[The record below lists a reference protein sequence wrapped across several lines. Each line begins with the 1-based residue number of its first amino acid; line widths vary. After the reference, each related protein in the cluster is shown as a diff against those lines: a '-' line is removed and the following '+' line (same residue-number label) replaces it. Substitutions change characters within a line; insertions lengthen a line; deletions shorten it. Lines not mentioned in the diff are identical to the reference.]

1 MKNRCWSLLVI
12 LLSFWLNSNA
22 QAPDEGWFNIS
33 TNTIKGAYQHKVLGA
48 DLQGYYVY
56 QSNGRERV
64 LEKYSYNNTMLYAHK
79 IPLDDRSIEIEELLV
94 RRNDVVVFFSI
105 FNGSLRKH
113 GLFYM
118 LVPHQG
124 EPSKPVILMD
134 MDQISNRARSY
145 FRITPND
152 DLSGFSAM
160 HENQHRPDETIL
172 EISFFNALIQP
183 VSNTRLLLPMTG
195 ERYEISRLT
204 HDGNYNL
211 YMMMRSLQ
219 KDKKLSDP
227 ERISYKIIKIDRF
240 TLQADELKLG
250 SSIYFLNSMQL
261 GYDRLNQ
268 RIKLAGLISDKER
281 APLSGVVLATIHPD
295 SFYFDTIGFS
305 RFDPEF
311 AGKVQSYKSSKKE
324 KELTDYFLGDL
335 IIRDDGGVVLLG
347 ESNYQ
352 TNQTYVQY
360 SQGFPIYREII
371 YYHYD
376 ELIMVSINPNGSL
389 DWRQIIPKKQTSVT
403 PSPYFSYLAFAVGSE
418 VHIIYN
424 EEGRSKTS
432 VMLYSI
438 SNTGAVSPRSLLNA
452 DAAEAMIL
460 PADARIV
467 SPNTILIPANKRK
480 KKGVFRLTFGEA

>member
-1 MKNRCWSLLVI
+1 MKNCCWQLVVVFLL
-12 LLSFWLNSNA
+12 FWQNGVA

-33 TNTIKGAYQHKVLGA
+33 SNTVKGAYQHKVLGA

-56 QSNGRERV
+56 QSSGRERV
-64 LEKYSYNNTMLYAHK
+64 IEKYSYNNALVYAHK

-105 FNGSLRKH
+105 FNGSLQKH

-118 LVPHQG
+118 ILPHQG
-124 EPSKPVILMD
+124 EPGKPVILMD
-134 MDQISNRARSY
+134 MNQVSNRARSF

-160 HENQHRPDETIL
+160 HENQHRPDETML
-172 EISFFNALIQP
+172 EIAFFDARIQP
-183 VSNTRLLLPMTG
+183 VTNTRLILPMTS
-195 ERYEISRLT
+195 ERHEISRVT
-204 HDGNYNL
+204 HDDRYNL
-211 YMMMRSLQ
+211 YIMMRSMQ
-219 KDKKLSDP
+219 KDKKISDP
-227 ERISYKIIKIDRF
+227 ERVSFKIVKIDRF
-240 TLQADELKLG
+240 SLKADELKLG
-250 SSIYFLNSMQL
+250 SSVHFLSSMQL
-261 GYDRLNQ
+261 GFDRLNK
-268 RIKLAGLISDKER
+268 RIKLAGFYSDKDR
-281 APLSGVVLATIHPD
+281 APLSGVVLANIQPD
-295 SFYFDTIGFS
+295 SFYFDTIGYS
-305 RFDPEF
+305 KFDSEF
-311 AGKVQSYKSSKKE
+311 ASKIQSYKSSKKE

-376 ELIMVSINPNGSL
+376 EIIMASVNPNGGL

-403 PSPYFSYLAFAVGSE
+403 PSPFFSYLAFAAGTQL
-418 VHIIYN
+418 HIIFN
-424 EEGRSKTS
+424 EEGRSKTA

-438 SNTGAVSPRSLLNA
+438 SNTGAVTPRSLLNSDAA
-452 DAAEAMIL
+452 DAMIV

-480 KKGVFRLTFGEA
+480 KKGVFRLTFDGE

>member
-1 MKNRCWSLLVI
+1 MNNRWWQIIVVFLL
-12 LLSFWLNSNA
+12 FWQNGGA

-33 TNTIKGAYQHKVLGA
+33 SNTVKGAYQHKVLGA

-56 QSNGRERV
+56 QSSGRERV
-64 LEKYSYNNTMLYAHK
+64 IEKYSYNNTLAYAHK

-118 LVPHQG
+118 ILPHQG
-124 EPSKPVILMD
+124 EPGKPVILMD
-134 MDQISNRARSY
+134 MDQVSNRARSF

-152 DLSGFSAM
+152 DLSGFTAM

-172 EISFFNALIQP
+172 EIAFYDALIQP
-183 VSNTRLLLPMTG
+183 ITNTRLILPMTG

-204 HDGNYNL
+204 HDNRYNL
-211 YMMMRSLQ
+211 YIMMRSLQ
-219 KDKKLSDP
+219 RDKKLSDP
-227 ERISYKIIKIDRF
+227 ERIAYKLIKIDRF
-240 TLQADELKLG
+240 TLKTDELKLG
-250 SSIYFLNSMQL
+250 SSVYFLNNMQL
-261 GYDRLNQ
+261 GFDRLND
-268 RIKLAGLISDKER
+268 RIKMAGFYSDKDR
-281 APLSGVVLATIHPD
+281 GPLSGAILATIQPD
-295 SFYFDTIGFS
+295 GFNFDTIGFS

-376 ELIMVSINPNGSL
+376 EVIMASINPNGSL

-403 PSPYFSYLAFAVGSE
+403 PSPYFSYLAFAAGPQLN
-418 VHIIYN
+418 IIFN
-424 EEGRSKTS
+424 EEGRSKS
-432 VMLYSI
+432 AVMLYSI
-438 SNTGAVSPRSLLNA
+438 NNTGTVTPRTLLNA
-452 DAAEAMIL
+452 EASDAMIV

-480 KKGVFRLTFGEA
+480 KKGVFRLTFGPE

>member
-1 MKNRCWSLLVI
+1 MKNCCWLLLVAV
-12 LLSFWLNSNA
+12 LSFWQSSWA
-22 QAPDEGWFNIS
+22 QTPDEGWFNIS

-56 QSNGRERV
+56 QSSGRERV
-64 LEKYSYNNTMLYAHK
+64 IEKYSYNNTLLYAHK

-113 GLFYM
+113 GLFYIII
-118 LVPHQG
+118 PHQG
-124 EPSKPVILMD
+124 DPSKPVILMD
-134 MDQISNRARSY
+134 MDQIGNRARSY

-152 DLSGFSAM
+152 DLSGFSVM

-172 EISFFNALIQP
+172 EIAFYDALIQP
-183 VSNTRLLLPMTG
+183 VSNTRLLLPMAAD
-195 ERYEISRLT
+195 RLDISRLT
-204 HDGNYNL
+204 HDDRHNL
-211 YMMMRSLQ
+211 YIMLQSLQ

-227 ERISYKIIKIDRF
+227 ERISYKLIKIDRF
-240 TLQADELKLG
+240 SLQANELKLG
-250 SSIYFLNSMQL
+250 SSLFFLNSMQL
-261 GYDRLNQ
+261 GFDRLNK
-268 RIKLAGLISDKER
+268 RIKMAGFYSDKSR
-281 APLSGVVLATIHPD
+281 GPLSGAVLASIQPD

-305 RFDPEF
+305 KFDPEF

-335 IIRDDGGVVLLG
+335 IIRDDGGVVLMG

-376 ELIMVSINPNGSL
+376 EIIMVSVNPNGSI

-403 PSPYFSYLAFAVGSE
+403 PSPYFSYVAFAAGPNL
-418 VHIIYN
+418 HIIFN
-424 EEGRSKTS
+424 EEGRSKTN
-432 VMLYSI
+432 VMMYSI
-438 SNTGAVSPRSLLNA
+438 SHTGAVNPKSLLNA
-452 DAAEAMIL
+452 DAADAMIV

-467 SPNTILIPANKRK
+467 SPTTILIPANKRK
-480 KKGVFRLTFGEA
+480 KKGVFRLTFAD

>member
-1 MKNRCWSLLVI
+1 MKNCSWLLLVTF
-12 LLSFWLNSNA
+12 LSFWQSSWA
-22 QAPDEGWFNIS
+22 QTPDEGWFNIS

-56 QSNGRERV
+56 QSSGRERV
-64 LEKYSYNNTMLYAHK
+64 IEKYSYNNTLLYAHK

-113 GLFYM
+113 GLFYIII
-118 LVPHQG
+118 PHQG
-124 EPSKPVILMD
+124 DPSKPVILMD
-134 MDQISNRARSY
+134 MDQIGNRARSY

-152 DLSGFSAM
+152 DLSGFSVM

-172 EISFFNALIQP
+172 EIAFYDALIQP
-183 VSNTRLLLPMTG
+183 VSNTRLLLPMAAD
-195 ERYEISRLT
+195 RLDISRLT
-204 HDGNYNL
+204 HDDRHNL
-211 YMMMRSLQ
+211 YIMLQSLQ

-227 ERISYKIIKIDRF
+227 ERISYKLIKIDRF
-240 TLQADELKLG
+240 SLQANELKLG
-250 SSIYFLNSMQL
+250 SSLFFLNSMQL
-261 GYDRLNQ
+261 GFDRLNK
-268 RIKLAGLISDKER
+268 RIKMAGFYSDKSR
-281 APLSGVVLATIHPD
+281 GPLSGAVLASIQPD

-305 RFDPEF
+305 KFDLEF

-335 IIRDDGGVVLLG
+335 IIRDDGGVVLMG

-376 ELIMVSINPNGSL
+376 EIIMVSVNPNGSI

-403 PSPYFSYLAFAVGSE
+403 PSPYFSYVAFAAGPNL
-418 VHIIYN
+418 HIIFN
-424 EEGRSKTS
+424 EEGRSKTN
-432 VMLYSI
+432 VMMYSI
-438 SNTGAVSPRSLLNA
+438 SHTGAVNPKSLLNA
-452 DAAEAMIL
+452 DAADAMIV

-467 SPNTILIPANKRK
+467 SPTTILIPANKRK
-480 KKGVFRLTFGEA
+480 KKGVFRLTFAD